1 MGLLGQ
7 ESVSVGE
14 SEAEHIESG
23 QVLVLVRV
31 PDPQV
36 TEQEDH
42 SPQLSKDSIA
52 SHYFSCVLIY
62 ELTVTGGI
70 VRAIIRFHCIPLAL
84 IRSRTSS

>member
-42 SPQLSKDSIA
+42 SPQLSKDKIV
-52 SHYFSCVLIY
+52 SH
-62 ELTVTGGI
+62 
-70 VRAIIRFHCIPLAL
+70 ARFFLCANL
-84 IRSRTSS
+84 